1 MDPKLKEV
9 AKAKQEEGKVK
20 QTDAL
25 IKSIVA
31 LNKNFVKSNK
41 TEDDKKKSTLGDKF
55 TVKSLVDAFKQKG
68 TGKLKSVKD
77 MFSIQNVLGALGQG
91 KGTVLGEIAEN
102 RANTAKAKI
111 EAEAKKTKSAE
122 VYATESEEG
131 IAWKKKY
138 EEAMDKGDALS
149 EDERVALTEE
159 YNKLLEKGNDLYE
172 KRLVMEKRI
181 AELEKSEQD
190 AESVGIVVSEE
201 KRTELRKLKDEYN
214 PHESVKKEEKKQKKG
229 RGSQFLKGTATVSAP
244 DASKKISLPPREGA
258 PTEDMMSVLERK
270 MREADM
276 KQHPELYPELAETK
290 TSPVEPVNKKP
301 VVSQMTTH
309 DVFSPEEAKELTTKD
324 MEDLVTMVL
333 KREGQADTHKLVHKD
348 VASDWEQQK
357 WEQMPMVGTS
367 FQPLKEAPLIPAGP
381 KAVLSEKDR
390 ADMARADDFLKND
403 PVGQTLAAKKESE
416 KQSKLAEEQLSALNK
431 LIALS
436 AVSEEDR
443 LEAKKPESTVEK
455 IKKETPA
462 DPVQKKSILDRAKD
476 LAESVRQRGK
486 DLLNKLKG
494 SPGESFVQ
502 RAKNGAG
509 SILKSG
515 STIAGSAASA
525 GGGIL
530 SSAGSL
536 VSKVA
541 LPALA
546 VAGAGAAG
554 YAAGQWLNENTDI
567 QKNIAGGVDTVK
579 GWFGNSDE
587 DKQKE
592 AEKKATQD
600 LYDKRVQEGKLTPK
614 AAEYFEKQGIKV
626 DKTKINTVA
635 NLEKPATTSR
645 EVQTANLEQSTAEAA
660 TIAAKETAGTNKGP
674 AVVDASV
681 KSITNNNTVQ
691 TKPSPPVRNFEPS
704 FNTRLRSQFA

>member
-41 TEDDKKKSTLGDKF
+41 TEDDKKKSILGDKF
-55 TVKSLVDAFKQKG
+55 TVKSLADAFKQKG

-201 KRTELRKLKDEYN
+201 KRTELRKLKDEYS

-244 DASKKISLPPREGA
+244 EATKKISLPPREGA

-276 KQHPELYPELAETK
+276 KQHPELYPELAETN
-290 TSPVEPVNKKP
+290 TTANTTTANTTTANTTTANTTTANTTTANTTTANTTTNEELEIENKQLK
-301 VVSQMTTH
+301 V
-309 DVFSPEEAKELTTKD
+309 LTKI
-324 MEDLVTMVL
+324 ENAVT
-333 KREGQADTHKLVHKD
+333 
-348 VASDWEQQK
+348 
-357 WEQMPMVGTS
+357 
-367 FQPLKEAPLIPAGP
+367 
-381 KAVLSEKDR
+381 
-390 ADMARADDFLKND
+390 
-403 PVGQTLAAKKESE
+403 
-416 KQSKLAEEQLSALNK
+416 
-431 LIALS
+431 
-436 AVSEEDR
+436 VSEEDR
-443 LEAKKPESTVEK
+443 LESKKPESTVEK

-541 LPALA
+541 LPAMA

-554 YAAGQWLNENTDI
+554 YAAGNWLNENTNI
-567 QKNIAGGVDTVK
+567 QKNIAGGIDTVK

-592 AEKKATQD
+592 SEKKAWQD
-600 LYDKRVQEGKLTPK
+600 NYDQKVKDGKLTPK
-614 AAEYFEKQGIKV
+614 LAELFEKQGIKV
-626 DKTKINTVA
+626 DTSKITSVS
-635 NLEKPATTSR
+635 EITKPATTPR
-645 EVQTANLEQSTAEAA
+645 EVQTTALEQSTADAA
-660 TIAAKETAGTNKGP
+660 TIAAKETAGSNKGP

-681 KSITNNNTVQ
+681 KSVTNNNTVQ

>member
-41 TEDDKKKSTLGDKF
+41 TEDDKKKSTLGNKF
-55 TVKSLVDAFKQKG
+55 TMKSLVDAFKQKG

-201 KRTELRKLKDEYN
+201 KRTELRKLKDEYS

-276 KQHPELYPELAETK
+276 KQHPELYPELAETN
-290 TSPVEPVNKKP
+290 TTANTTTANTTTNEELEIENKQLK
-301 VVSQMTTH
+301 V
-309 DVFSPEEAKELTTKD
+309 LTKI
-324 MEDLVTMVL
+324 ENAVT
-333 KREGQADTHKLVHKD
+333 
-348 VASDWEQQK
+348 
-357 WEQMPMVGTS
+357 
-367 FQPLKEAPLIPAGP
+367 
-381 KAVLSEKDR
+381 
-390 ADMARADDFLKND
+390 
-403 PVGQTLAAKKESE
+403 
-416 KQSKLAEEQLSALNK
+416 
-431 LIALS
+431 
-436 AVSEEDR
+436 VSEEDR
-443 LEAKKPESTVEK
+443 LESKKPESTVEK

-462 DPVQKKSILDRAKD
+462 DPVQKKSMLDRAKD

-525 GGGIL
+525 AGGIL

-541 LPALA
+541 QPALA

-614 AAEYFEKQGIKV
+614 AAEYFEKHGIKV

-681 KSITNNNTVQ
+681 KSITNNNSVH

>member
-1 MDPKLKEV
+1 MD
-9 AKAKQEEGKVK
+9 AKQKEAALAKLELEKKK
-20 QTDAL
+20 QTDRL
-25 IKSIVA
+25 IKSVID
-31 LNKNFVKSNK
+31 LNKTFIK
-41 TEDDKKKSTLGDKF
+41 TGKKEDEEDKKKSKLGSDF
-55 TVKSLVDAFKQKG
+55 SMKSLADAFKQKG
-68 TGKLKSVKD
+68 ADKVKSVKD
-77 MFSIQNVLGALGQG
+77 MFSIKNALSLMGQG
-91 KGTVLGEIAEN
+91 EGTMLGELAQN
-102 RANTAKAKI
+102 REEKMTAKVD
-111 EAEAKKTKSAE
+111 EVKKVSAAAQI
-122 VYATESEEG
+122 YATESAPGQLHAQKRKEYEG
-131 IAWKKKY
+131 KEGGA
-138 EEAMDKGDALS
+138 
-149 EDERVALTEE
+149 TEE
-159 YNKLLEKGNDLYE
+159 ERLELEKEMEELLKKGTEWYE
-172 KRLVMEKRI
+172 KRLEI
-181 AELEKSEQD
+181 AEQIAKLEKE
-190 AESVGIVVSEE
+190 SEE
-201 KRTELRKLKDEYN
+201 ARDAGVDVDPAKLQKIEDLKNKRAGKIEA
-214 PHESVKKEEKKQKKG
+214 KKEPEKTSWDYKDDKYKNTQKQLEKKGDKTSLALLKKANEQEEA
-229 RGSQFLKGTATVSAP
+229 RKNASDKKLTA
-244 DASKKISLPPREGA
+244 PPKAGA

-276 KQHPELYPELAETK
+276 KQHPELYPELAETN
-290 TSPVEPVNKKP
+290 TTANTTTANTTTNEELEIENKQLK
-301 VVSQMTTH
+301 V
-309 DVFSPEEAKELTTKD
+309 LTKI
-324 MEDLVTMVL
+324 ENAVT
-333 KREGQADTHKLVHKD
+333 
-348 VASDWEQQK
+348 
-357 WEQMPMVGTS
+357 
-367 FQPLKEAPLIPAGP
+367 
-381 KAVLSEKDR
+381 
-390 ADMARADDFLKND
+390 
-403 PVGQTLAAKKESE
+403 
-416 KQSKLAEEQLSALNK
+416 
-431 LIALS
+431 
-436 AVSEEDR
+436 VSEEDR
-443 LEAKKPESTVEK
+443 LESKKPESTVEK

-614 AAEYFEKQGIKV
+614 AAEYFEKHGIKV

-681 KSITNNNTVQ
+681 KSITNNNSVH